1 MNEVASCEELVR
13 QQVARR
19 RVAIVGSGPGGL
31 VVARYLKHH
40 GFEPVLFEQ
49 DDDIG
54 GAVERSFS
62 SQWRLAFDGNQ
73 HKPLANLLQRSRF
86 RTGGCDISIQQ
97 GDPCVFEALCT
108 EIRYRFTGSL
118 LYPRG
123 ANREQSP
130 RRWMASAI

>member
-13 QQVARR
+13 QQVSRR

-54 GAVERSFS
+54 G
-62 SQWRLAFDGNQ
+62 
-73 HKPLANLLQRSRF
+73 
-86 RTGGCDISIQQ
+86 
-97 GDPCVFEALCT
+97 
-108 EIRYRFTGSL
+108 
-118 LYPRG
+118 
-123 ANREQSP
+123 
-130 RRWMASAI
+130 